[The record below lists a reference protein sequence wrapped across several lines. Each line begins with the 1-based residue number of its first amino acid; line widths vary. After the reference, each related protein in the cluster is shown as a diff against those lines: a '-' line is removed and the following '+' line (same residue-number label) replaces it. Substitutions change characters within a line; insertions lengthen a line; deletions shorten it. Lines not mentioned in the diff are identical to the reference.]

1 MLSIQTIQYQ
11 ILQTEKVLN
20 RLKQR
25 LEVAKKIGSTLAAEN
40 IITAYNLYLDTNINN
55 FEKAC
60 YETKGYSD
68 KHIYIYRNISLKLDD
83 GKIKKIK
90 VYYSENKNVPF
101 SRAAYNIKYDYKT
114 NVNNI
119 SVHNLQIDHLSD
131 GQAKKLRKALLKKL
145 QRGNYKVVSVL
156 DPKIKQ
162 MLVFM

>member
-1 MLSIQTIQYQ
+1 MLSIQTIQSQ

-90 VYYSENKNVPF
+90 VY
-101 SRAAYNIKYDYKT
+101 
-114 NVNNI
+114 
-119 SVHNLQIDHLSD
+119 
-131 GQAKKLRKALLKKL
+131 
-145 QRGNYKVVSVL
+145 
-156 DPKIKQ
+156 
-162 MLVFM
+162 